1 MTGRPRLRVGQ
12 RLDTAAI
19 GAAARA
25 NPRLRRFV
33 RTVGRHS
40 RSGDRRAASLLDHLV
55 RRVLDDIGDVYAG
68 SAITRL
74 ERIAVL
80 RENIAVILDSV
91 LRGGD
96 LPAGVSVS
104 RLGDYFDH
112 LSAEMRDLSAPR
124 SGLLG
129 DEPIRLSGDD
139 PNVYAQS
146 LIDEFEGTTAPGG
159 SFAEPD
165 LRPAFAELPAAQQ
178 AAMRKAADADPA
190 GLWRVVAGENE
201 PAKAAALAKL
211 EAGLGLTTAELAD
224 LRAAV
229 GALGKARSRGFHAD
243 PVRLAAALARIA
255 DTELRDIV
263 AASTDVWV
271 VHQLA
276 IHNPAAL
283 AEAWSRYKAGAKGAP
298 LTPAGFRANIRTWMT
313 HWGRATQAEFTAAF
327 SLSALDILFKGP
339 DYRPN
344 EGGTDLV
351 GIGHD
356 GWVWL
361 IDDKSHRAKSVST
374 VTALTK
380 NLVENLREDAKSF
393 RDGLARWRAEVPDF
407 VPDERVL
414 DAIITMRGA
423 AADIEGLPAGLSDAD
438 RAARIRQIL
447 TDHRLRLRVTSA
459 MGEVVDVS
467 DALRAIG
474 LRVTPTGPTIP
485 LPKGGR

>member
-19 GAAARA
+19 SAAARA
-25 NPRLRRFV
+25 NPRLRGFV

-40 RSGDRRAASLLDHLV
+40 RSGDRRASALLEHLV

-68 SAITRL
+68 PAVTRL

-96 LPAGVSVS
+96 LPPGVSVS

-112 LSAEMRDLSAPR
+112 LSAEMRDLSSPKG
-124 SGLLG
+124 GLLG
-129 DEPIRLSGDD
+129 DDPIRLSGDD
-139 PNVYAQS
+139 PTIYAQS
-146 LIDEFEGTTAPGG
+146 LIDEFDGTTAAGG
-159 SFAEPD
+159 RHVEPD
-165 LRPAFAELPAAQQ
+165 LRPAFAELPPAQQ

-190 GLWRVVAGENE
+190 GLWRVVSSD
-201 PAKAAALAKL
+201 L
-211 EAGLGLTTAELAD
+211 EAQKATALRDLEKSLGLTDAELAD

-229 GALGKARSRGFHAD
+229 DSLGKARSKGFHAD
-243 PVRLAAALARIA
+243 PVRLAEALARIA
-255 DTELRDIV
+255 DKELRDVV

-271 VHQLA
+271 IHQLA

-283 AEAWSRYKAGAKGAP
+283 ADAWARYKSVAKGP
-298 LTPAGFRANIRTWMT
+298 LTPSGFRANVYTWMT
-313 HWGRATQAEFTAAF
+313 HWGRATQGEFTAAF
-327 SLSALDILFKGP
+327 SLGALDILLKGP

-351 GIGHD
+351 GIGKD
-356 GWVWL
+356 GWVWV
-361 IDDKSHRAKSVST
+361 IDDKSHRAPSVSGA
-374 VTALTK
+374 TALTK
-380 NLVENLREDAKSF
+380 NLVTNLRDDADAF
-393 RDGLARWRAEVPDF
+393 RKELARWRAEVPGF
-407 VPDERVL
+407 VPDERVT
-414 DAIITMRGA
+414 DAIITMKGA
-423 AADIEGLPAGLSDAD
+423 AADIERLPAGLSDVE

-447 TDHRLRLRVTSA
+447 TDHRLRLRITSA

-467 DALRAIG
+467 DALRDLG
-474 LRVTPTGPTIP
+474 LKVTPTGPTIP
-485 LPKGGR
+485 LPPRGGR